1 MSLLA
6 ALNFDE
12 ASGAVLDVTGN
23 GHGFNLDASLTRQ
36 TGKTGNGT
44 ALRHEST
51 AANSPGPAI
60 FGQTALRTIVVD
72 VKRTSNSVDGWICEM
87 KNTTADTGVWGFL
100 FSGSNVQARAK
111 NSSNTAFVAS
121 FAQPTVNVW
130 YQLAMTYDGTNIRLY
145 FDGVLKATTAF
156 AGPIWTS
163 ATTFPMMDTVGSETL
178 IDNVRI
184 YDEALDA
191 TALLALKDVPVS
203 GATVNTGTLSGS
215 FSSTTASLTGTTVPA
230 DAGTLAGSFS
240 SPTAAISANGSVP
253 AVLSGAFSSPSTS
266 LAAASSASGQLG
278 GAFSAPQ
285 VDLTGEGFPP
295 AAGTVNGQFSAAI
308 GTFVGTASASGS
320 MSGSFSAPVFAGQG
334 GLPQVDRDILFT
346 ITVGT
351 RSAFEL
357 SIGTQRTSI
366 SEAPQRTTIGVGN
379 MDDKWRNGS
388 EQYIDFTVTMLD
400 PEAELSLAEAQAVPF
415 QVAVTNSVATPARDD
430 AAWVDPSVAPE
441 VTEVDGKF
449 VVLIKHMYEATAT
462 GLHAVWVKFGPT
474 PESPIYQVTTFVV
487 L

>member
-36 TGKTGNGT
+36 AGKTGNGT

-60 FGQTALRTIVVD
+60 FGQTALRTLVVD

-87 KNTTADTGVWGFL
+87 KNTTADTGVFGFL
-100 FSGSNVQARAK
+100 FTGGNVQARVK
-111 NSSNTAFVAS
+111 NSSNAAFAAS
-121 FAQPTVNVW
+121 FAQPTAGTW
-130 YQLAMTYDGTNIRLY
+130 YQLAMTYDGANIRLY

-163 ATTFPMMDTVGSETL
+163 ATIFPMMDTVGTETL
-178 IDNVRI
+178 IDNVRV

-191 TALLALKDVPVS
+191 AAILALKDVPVS
-203 GATVNTGTLSGS
+203 GATVNAGTLSGS
-215 FSSTTASLTGTTVPA
+215 FSSPTASLTGATVPV

-253 AVLSGAFSSPSTS
+253 AVLSGAFSSPSAS
-266 LAAASSASGQLG
+266 LAGASSASGQLD

-295 AAGTVNGQFSAAI
+295 DQGAIVGQFSAPI
-308 GTFVGTASASGS
+308 SSLTGVSTASGS
-320 MSGSFSAPVFAGQG
+320 MIGTFSQPTFAGQG

-346 ITVGT
+346 ITVGS

-357 SIGTQRTSI
+357 SVGAERAST

-379 MDDKWRNGS
+379 MDKQWRNGS

-415 QVAVTNSVATPARDD
+415 QVAVTDSVATPARDD

-462 GLHAVWVKFGPT
+462 GLHSVWVKFGPT